1 MSPVPVIL
9 LRPLTIQG
17 RLVAVS
23 ADCRWNRPG
32 SRLWCGSQR
41 AQGERGGAVGNS
53 TCEREGAE
61 EKRGAR
67 GSQGSVAADPQKLFI
82 LQSSC
87 DVGCPRKGARP
98 RAGDSSHLRPPLNK
112 AHSYGLSAGSTP
124 SCWIN
129 KSFLPK
135 GKYRHPLHTTTTPN
149 WQHRAQCQSPPP

>member
-1 MSPVPVIL
+1 MQTAGGIAPGADSGVGVSVRKGNVGEQLGTAPVNAKGP
-9 LRPLTIQG
+9 R
-17 RLVAVS
+17 R
-23 ADCRWNRPG
+23 N
-32 SRLWCGSQR
+32 
-41 AQGERGGAVGNS
+41 GE
-53 TCEREGAE
+53 
-61 EKRGAR
+61 AR
-67 GSQGSVAADPQKLFI
+67 GSQGSAAADPQKLFI

>member
-1 MSPVPVIL
+1 MQTAGGIAPGADSGVGVSVRKGNVGEQLGTAPVNAK
-9 LRPLTIQG
+9 G
-17 RLVAVS
+17 RRR
-23 ADCRWNRPG
+23 D
-32 SRLWCGSQR
+32 
-41 AQGERGGAVGNS
+41 
-53 TCEREGAE
+53 GAE
-61 EKRGAR
+61 EKRGAI